1 MSLDTTVRSLFVV
14 HTLRVFRFQEREQYM
29 RQFIKSLGFIAALTF
44 VAAQP
49 AWSQAYPAAP
59 IKVIIPSAPGGLSDP
74 VVRFLSDQ
82 FQREM
87 GHPMVLDFRAG
98 GGGVIG
104 TQALAKATPDGYTL
118 MLGNIGPIIFSPALN
133 PKVPYNA
140 LKDIVAVGSLVTFG
154 NAVLLNPAVPAK
166 NVSELIQLA
175 RQKPGTINF
184 ASAGNGQSQH
194 LTGEMFKRMAGV
206 EMTHVPY
213 KGTGPATTDLISG
226 QVQLMFGNIPA
237 ALPFIKQ
244 GQLKVIA
251 VTSSRRSAALPDV
264 PTVAESGLPG
274 FNVASWVGMFAPA
287 GTPKA
292 IVDRLNEAMEKAW
305 ATPEGQKLL
314 ASLNFDLVK
323 GPPAEM
329 ARFME
334 SETSRWGKL
343 IREANIK
350 VD

>member
-1 MSLDTTVRSLFVV
+1 MKQV
-14 HTLRVFRFQEREQYM
+14 
-29 RQFIKSLGFIAALTF
+29 IKALGAVMALTLAT
-44 VAAQP
+44 VQP

-59 IKVIIPSAPGGLSDP
+59 IKVIIPTAPGGLSDP

-82 FQREM
+82 FQREF
-87 GHPMVLDFRAG
+87 GHPMVMDYRAG
-98 GGGVIG
+98 GGGVIA
-104 TQALAKATPDGYTL
+104 TQGLVKAAPDGYTL
-118 MLGNIGPIIFSPALN
+118 MLGNIGPVIFTPALN
-133 PKVPYNA
+133 PKVVTYNA
-140 LKDIVAVGSLVTFG
+140 LKDIVPVGSLVTFG

-166 NVSELIQLA
+166 NVTELIQLA
-175 RQKPGTINF
+175 RQKPGSINF
-184 ASAGNGQSQH
+184 ASSGNGQSHH

-213 KGTGPATTDLISG
+213 KGSGPAMTDVISG
-226 QVQLMFGNIPA
+226 QVQMMFGNIPA

-244 GQLKVIA
+244 GQLKVLA
-251 VTSSRRSAALPDV
+251 VTSPRRSSALPDV

-274 FNVASWVGMFAPA
+274 FNVVSWVGMFAPA

-292 IVDRLNEAMEKAW
+292 ITDRLNEAMEKAW

-314 ASLNFDLVK
+314 ASLAFDLVK
-323 GPPAEM
+323 GSPAELS
-329 ARFME
+329 RFME
-334 SETSRWGKL
+334 NETNRWGKL